1 MSSPMAEAGAGDLT
15 DRVRRERLEISLA
28 SVLAASVHLAVIAGT
43 VRASVVFVV
52 ATVIA
57 LAAWRF
63 AGRRDLAVGDL
74 AGLPRRSGRAV
85 FFGSFLPVAVA
96 PFGLAVLDP
105 AAVLSPAT
113 WRSVALAGVV
123 CSSIGALAVFHRTRM
138 LCARTDSE
146 ARGTP
151 AATLLVTAEAWAGS
165 LSRQVRIAVAGVAL
179 GAAGL
184 LTDGVVH
191 ALAQAWGPVRIGA
204 AAMLFAAAC
213 VWLAS
218 LLARGIANELE
229 LALAGFRAESVRAA
243 DRSGEALSAANAIL
257 EAHVGRG
264 DELVHALGFERDQQS
279 IEYAHVDRLVRGLA
293 GKLEPAAQSAGELGA
308 RIDSVR
314 RTASGAL
321 AGGEALE
328 VRARGLETEIG
339 ASAQWLDSLER
350 GQAGLTASVERIS
363 SAARDTGAGLAE
375 LTKATRA
382 VDAAADSI
390 TDFSRDVLAKA
401 EIGRTKFGETVAGM
415 EAIRTA
421 TQTAESAIRGLGART
436 QEIGGILD
444 VIDDVGDQT
453 SLLALNAAIIAA
465 QAGEHGRA
473 FSVVADEIR
482 DLADRVLVSTKEIGG
497 LIRAVQSESEH
508 AIGAIEAGSSSVQKG
523 VELSVEAGRTLDE
536 ITEVA
541 RQTGARI
548 EAIVASVRSQATTL
562 ERVVG
567 LAVRVEAAIAE
578 LAGAVDDHDGSC
590 DGALRGVRSLRE
602 TVEEMRTAIRDQA
615 DHLARVEGDLGAVH
629 DTARSLGMSL
639 EDPAQGCL
647 ELVRVVEVGAER
659 LQSLRAVGDELALVQ
674 RAIRTQADT
683 LRAPSHRPAVQSAR
697 SSPPA
702 RATGERS

>member
-1 MSSPMAEAGAGDLT
+1 M
-15 DRVRRERLEISLA
+15 
-28 SVLAASVHLAVIAGT
+28 
-43 VRASVVFVV
+43 
-52 ATVIA
+52 
-57 LAAWRF
+57 
-63 AGRRDLAVGDL
+63 
-74 AGLPRRSGRAV
+74 
-85 FFGSFLPVAVA
+85 
-96 PFGLAVLDP
+96 
-105 AAVLSPAT
+105 
-113 WRSVALAGVV
+113 
-123 CSSIGALAVFHRTRM
+123 
-138 LCARTDSE
+138 
-146 ARGTP
+146 
-151 AATLLVTAEAWAGS
+151 
-165 LSRQVRIAVAGVAL
+165 
-179 GAAGL
+179 
-184 LTDGVVH
+184 
-191 ALAQAWGPVRIGA
+191 
-204 AAMLFAAAC
+204 
-213 VWLAS
+213 
-218 LLARGIANELE
+218 
-229 LALAGFRAESVRAA
+229 
-243 DRSGEALSAANAIL
+243 
-257 EAHVGRG
+257 
-264 DELVHALGFERDQQS
+264 
-279 IEYAHVDRLVRGLA
+279 
-293 GKLEPAAQSAGELGA
+293 
-308 RIDSVR
+308 R
-314 RTASGAL
+314 RTAGDAL

-328 VRARGLETEIG
+328 VRARGLEAEIS

-421 TQTAESAIRGLGART
+421 TQTAESVIRGLGART

-683 LRAPSHRPAVQSAR
+683 LRAPSLRPAVQSAR